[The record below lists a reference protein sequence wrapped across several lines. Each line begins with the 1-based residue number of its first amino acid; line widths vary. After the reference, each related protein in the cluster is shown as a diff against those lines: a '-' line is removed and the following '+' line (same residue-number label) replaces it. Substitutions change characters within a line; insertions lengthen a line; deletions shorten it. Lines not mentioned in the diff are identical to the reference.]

1 MVENKNINVPSWLL
15 MVLVAVIVVGL
26 VTASVF
32 AFNTAKDKVVNNA
45 MMVGYEQ
52 CKVDVLN
59 TVAQNG
65 FVTIQYGEDSY
76 NLGLIAPAT
85 E

>member
-32 AFNTAKDKVVNNA
+32 AFNTAKEKAINEAKV
-45 MMVGYEQ
+45 VGYEQ
-52 CKVDVLN
+52 CKLDVLN

-65 FVTIQYGEDSY
+65 FVSIKIGEDTY